1 MKTLSAFVLAAL
13 AGTARACEGACIVGV
28 TDVWLSNYTT
38 VVQGVFDQTVRQ
50 PLFAE
55 CLGANLTLCTLTVKG
70 NC

>member
-28 TDVWLSNYTT
+28 TDVWLSNYTA

-50 PLFAE
+50 LQ
-55 CLGANLTLCTLTVKG
+55 LSNV
-70 NC
+70 